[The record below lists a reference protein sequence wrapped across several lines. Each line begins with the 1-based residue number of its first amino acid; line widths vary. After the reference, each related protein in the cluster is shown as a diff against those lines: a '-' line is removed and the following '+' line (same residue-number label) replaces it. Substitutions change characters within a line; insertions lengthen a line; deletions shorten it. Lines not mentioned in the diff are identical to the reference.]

1 MIPGFNR
8 SISLPL
14 NSKPKAQSMYHVR
27 SVSLPSQSHPLISR
41 LEEQIRALQ
50 TWAASSDGCLASV
63 EAGLSQI
70 ELLQS
75 ALNEFLNLSETKIA
89 LQRGTAS
96 MEHLLNNLLYLV
108 DLYGSFLSAMVTLK
122 QQIFEA
128 QSAFRRCDSGRL
140 LSSLKSQRKTE
151 KELCGLVSSLRVS
164 MKPSPVKLES
174 DAMKAEV
181 FWILKEAI
189 CSISS
194 ATLHLMNRVV
204 VVSTAASTATAS
216 SASNRIFLF
225 TKKVFKEETEMVSY
239 QKLEEL
245 EEFVKIVE
253 SGSDKVFRCLLNSR
267 VSLLNIQSDSF

>member
-14 NSKPKAQSMYHVR
+14 NSKPKAQSTYHVR
-27 SVSLPSQSHPLISR
+27 SVSLPSQSHHLISH
-41 LEEQIRALQ
+41 LEEQIQALQ
-50 TWAASSDGCLASV
+50 TRFATSDGCLASI

-75 ALNEFLNLSETKIA
+75 ALNEFLNFSESKIA

-96 MEHLLNNLLYLV
+96 MEHLLDNLLYLV

-122 QQIFEA
+122 QQIFEV

-151 KELCGLVSSLRVS
+151 KELSRLVSSLRVS
-164 MKPSPVKLES
+164 MKPSPVKLEC
-174 DAMKAEV
+174 DAMEAKT

-189 CSISS
+189 FSTSA

-204 VVSTAASTATAS
+204 AVSTAASTAAAS
-216 SASNRIFLF
+216 SASNRILLF
-225 TKKVFKEETEMVSY
+225 TKKVSKEDREVVSY
-239 QKLEEL
+239 QKLKEL

-253 SGSDKVFRCLLNSR
+253 SGSDKVFRSLINSR